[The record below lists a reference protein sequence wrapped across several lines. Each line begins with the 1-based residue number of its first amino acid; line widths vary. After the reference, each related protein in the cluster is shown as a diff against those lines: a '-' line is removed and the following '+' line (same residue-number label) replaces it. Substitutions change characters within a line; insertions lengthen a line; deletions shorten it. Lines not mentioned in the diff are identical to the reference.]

1 MEAAMKAQRSIEA
14 ESNPAAQN
22 QPAGEATSTRKSR
35 YRAETDLLN
44 QAVSGNPQATQRI
57 LQYLSSPNPNL
68 HHIMLATLHESR
80 DPLIW
85 QRLLACLALRCWIDA
100 LPQSPSQPGSEPVSK
115 VEITIERAGV
125 PASEPKTTSEFEWH
139 ENLEMSI
146 VEAFIIDKEPEE
158 GHLKNSILHTITQ
171 DKPDTDETKKRLRFA
186 AAYLLGLR
194 GDLSALSILEEM
206 IDGLSHLKPTGSRR
220 GASQPAAIEEGR
232 LWGMRAVQALE
243 TLHDESCAHP
253 LVQALAAGHQIGYR
267 TLHLEAR
274 RALSDLGPLAED
286 AWLEALHHPNS
297 HIRWH
302 AARGLGQIGNPHALD
317 ILARGLYDENQEV
330 RWATARVLAQLDTTA
345 VPAILSVLCQHPLT
359 QPFREAAY
367 HSLNSMPSA
376 STRSYLKPLLD
387 VLQSSTTSSEAPAVA
402 QRLLAEWKKV
412 EEINYEQT
420 S

>member
-1 MEAAMKAQRSIEA
+1 MRARLSLEA

-22 QPAGEATSTRKSR
+22 QPAVETTSTRKIR
-35 YRAETDLLN
+35 YRAETELLN
-44 QAVSGNPQATQRI
+44 QAVAGDPQATQRI

-80 DPLIW
+80 DPLTW
-85 QRLLACLALRCWIDA
+85 QRLLACLAMRCWIDA
-100 LPQSPSQPGSEPVSK
+100 LPEPPSQPSSEPISK
-115 VEITIERAGV
+115 VEIIIERADV
-125 PASEPKTTSEFEWH
+125 PASEPKTASEFKWQ

-146 VEAFIIDKEPEE
+146 VEAFIIDEEPEE
-158 GHLKNSILHTITQ
+158 GHLKNSILHTAAQ
-171 DKPDTDETKKRLRFA
+171 DEPGTDDTKKRLRFA

-194 GDLSALSILEEM
+194 GDLSALPILEEM
-206 IDGLSHLKPTGSRR
+206 IDGLSHLKPAGTRCQ
-220 GASQPAAIEEGR
+220 APQLAAIEEGR

-243 TLHDESCAHP
+243 ALHDKSCAPP
-253 LVQALAAGHQIGYR
+253 LVQALTAGHQVGYR
-267 TLHLEAR
+267 ALHLEAR

-286 AWLEALHHPNS
+286 AWLEVLHHPNS